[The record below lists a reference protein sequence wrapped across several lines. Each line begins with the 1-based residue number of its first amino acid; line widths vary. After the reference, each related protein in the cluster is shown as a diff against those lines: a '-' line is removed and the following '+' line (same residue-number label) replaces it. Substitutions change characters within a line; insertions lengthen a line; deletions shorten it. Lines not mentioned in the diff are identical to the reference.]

1 MSLVVKPVVVQEHR
15 YPQPR
20 AGESIGPAPSR
31 SVLSSNSGSG
41 KSSAGMTHLNAYFP
55 VCTRI
60 HLFSSTLELD
70 PTYAP
75 MRKKIREMLVSRG
88 VDVDDPEEKFEH
100 ETLADLGLAV
110 NAAMK
115 RTKEALDSGAKSM
128 PLTYFYID
136 DFLGG
141 TSDGGGGYRNNA
153 ELDRLFSRGR
163 HAGAVILLL
172 TQTWKGLSTTIRK
185 NCSHLGIWT
194 LTRMEYDSVRT
205 EIAGRGGL
213 DEPTFLKAYQIATTP
228 KYGFLW
234 IRLTTG
240 DLYSSFSKKL
250 VLK

>member
-31 SVLSSNSGSG
+31 SCLCSPSGSG

-70 PTYAP
+70 PTYGP

-88 VDVDDPEEKFEH
+88 VDLDDPEEKFEH
-100 ETLADLGLAV
+100 DTLADLGLVV

-115 RTKEALDSGAKSM
+115 RTKEAMQAGAKSM
-128 PLTYFYID
+128 PITYFYID

-141 TSDGGGGYRNNA
+141 SADSAGYRNNA
-153 ELDRLFSRGR
+153 ELDRAFSRGR
-163 HAGAVILLL
+163 HAGAVVLLL
-172 TQTWKGLSTTIRK
+172 S
-185 NCSHLGIWT
+185 
-194 LTRMEYDSVRT
+194 
-205 EIAGRGGL
+205 
-213 DEPTFLKAYQIATTP
+213 
-228 KYGFLW
+228 
-234 IRLTTG
+234 
-240 DLYSSFSKKL
+240 
-250 VLK
+250 